1 MTVNEVLAELGI
13 ARSTFQDWRAKGS
26 APACIRLPNGSLR
39 IRRPVFRA
47 WLAAQEDGSAA

>member
-1 MTVNEVLAELGI
+1 MTVNEVLTELGI